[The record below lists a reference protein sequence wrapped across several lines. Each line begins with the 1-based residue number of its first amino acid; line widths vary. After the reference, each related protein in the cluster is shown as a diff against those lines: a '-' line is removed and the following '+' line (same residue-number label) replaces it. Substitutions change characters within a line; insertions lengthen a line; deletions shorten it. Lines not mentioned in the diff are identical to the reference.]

1 MGLGKRMRYEGLEL
15 RDERIV
21 MKDEGQMVRD

>member
-1 MGLGKRMRYEGLEL
+1 MGLGKGMRYEGLEL